1 MSANE
6 YAFITNWTV
15 RGASL
20 ELIYDIL
27 IHGKEF
33 VRWWPEVYL
42 QVDELDSGAEYGL
55 GKAAT
60 LHTKGWL
67 PYTLRWSMKI
77 DGVNYPYGF
86 TLRALGDFDGRGTWK
101 FTRSNND
108 SVDIE
113 FDWRLTA
120 EKPLLKYLSFA
131 FKPFFSAN
139 HRWAMARGLE
149 GLNREI
155 ERRKKA
161 ESSKGLE

>member
-1 MSANE
+1 MSSNE
-6 YAFITNWTV
+6 YSFMTYWTV
-15 RGASL
+15 QGASL

-42 QVDELDSGAEYGL
+42 QVDEQETGGDHGI

-77 DGVNYPYGF
+77 DGVNYPNGF

-101 FTRSNND
+101 FTQRDSNTI
-108 SVDIE
+108 DIE
-113 FDWRLTA
+113 FDWRLKA

-131 FKPFFSAN
+131 LKPFFSAN

-149 GLNREI
+149 GLKREI
-155 ERRKKA
+155 ARRTMV
-161 ESSKGLE
+161 